1 MTARKTVGLLIDEPA
16 GFVTTKIA
24 GRTTFHA
31 TLTWRNPTDMP
42 KIAPIRPLTC
52 EEYRRIITET
62 EDREAAHREISGEV
76 AAFESREL
84 SRLLEE
90 TLRTLTEFAALSDAV
105 LEVRTVRVSHPF
117 TVAPGVVRQV
127 ARDLCSGGH
136 RVEVAPSWSRK
147 MPPDAVVGVGVGED
161 FSVADFVLSLPAWTI
176 VGSES

>member
-1 MTARKTVGLLIDEPA
+1 MPTKTD
-16 GFVTTKIA
+16 
-24 GRTTFHA
+24 
-31 TLTWRNPTDMP
+31 
-42 KIAPIRPLTC
+42 PIRPITRK
-52 EEYRRIITET
+52 EYRRIITET
-62 EDREAAHREISGEV
+62 EDREAARREISGEV

-161 FSVADFVLSLPAWTI
+161 FSVADFVHSLPAWTI